1 MKTRVTKKRSPHN
14 RRLRGL
20 CAALVLILLFGAAL
34 SLPATAAGLVSAGNT
49 AKISADL
56 LTRMEQSNDPDEM
69 FPVNVWLNTI
79 STSDIDAEL
88 QATYGIELQSF
99 ESEEVYNTRTLP
111 AFEEAV
117 SQKLSMSKTAI
128 NQAISETM
136 IDEKSN
142 ETRAVAALS
151 LADTLR
157 AKDQVFSYVSDETIR
172 QYAEKEK
179 SAFDLYVLAKS
190 NEFRK
195 ARNESV
201 KALIAEQDAIF
212 LNKIE
217 ENDFILKNQYQYVA
231 LVTMDATEETI
242 RLMSTF
248 SEVSLIEYDEVLY
261 AEPDE
266 ESINICSI
274 DEAVNS
280 KMSLTNANDLTGVGV
295 KVGVLEATSKFQG
308 QWTEGVSSD
317 VDQLDNADITWYGE
331 ISGLTFSQSSIHA
344 TVVTSLIVGQ
354 SIYSNYDQGIAPG
367 ATVIGVSFHQ
377 DDDFK
382 EAVDWLI
389 SQNIDIINMS
399 FGFPSEN
406 QYGEN
411 DRYVDQIIIQNNVSV
426 VKSAGNRTTE
436 ADTPNNNPDG
446 EITSPGHAYNAITVG
461 GVLRGQSAIWDRSAH
476 NQEDIEWETNKPE
489 ISAMCSATVPVNA
502 TQACENAAGTSY
514 AAPRVTATLA
524 LMMEANDFLKTN
536 PVYAK
541 AVLLAGADFNGVSS
555 TNSNAL
561 ISDSQFIRNK
571 SGVGMLNIAN
581 ACSLAD
587 SSAYCGSVI
596 NLKQYQWT
604 GEYMT
609 YSRPQLDVTAGQKI
623 RVVLCYSMP
632 ECFSSDAILSNEYEN
647 NLDMY
652 IVTGGVEVASSTSTR
667 NIIEVIEYTV
677 TQTGQHRVRIDLTD
691 FSQAG
696 DELPDAYRFLRYAV
710 SYRVVS

>member
-1 MKTRVTKKRSPHN
+1 MKTRRSKKRSPHN
-14 RRLRGL
+14 RRTRGL
-20 CAALVLILLFGAAL
+20 CAALVFIFIFGAAL
-34 SLPATAAGLVSAGNT
+34 SLPATASGVVSASNT

-56 LTRMEQSNDPDEM
+56 LARMEASDDPDEM

-79 STSDIDAEL
+79 SASDIDAEL
-88 QATYGIELQSF
+88 QAAYGIELQSF
-99 ESEEVYNTRTLP
+99 ENEEIYNTRTLP

-117 SQKLSMSKTAI
+117 AQKLSMSKDAI
-128 NQAISETM
+128 NQSMSKTM
-136 IDEKSN
+136 IAEKSN
-142 ETRAVAALS
+142 EARAFDSIS

-157 AKDQVFSYVSDETIR
+157 TKDQVFAYVSDEIIQ
-172 QYAEKEK
+172 QYGEKER
-179 SAFDLYVLAKS
+179 SIFDLYVLAKS
-190 NEFRK
+190 NEFRE

-201 KALIAEQDAIF
+201 KNLIAEQDTIF
-212 LNKIE
+212 LNKIA

-231 LVTMDATEETI
+231 LVAMDATEETI
-242 RLMSTF
+242 RFMSTF
-248 SEVSLIEYDEVLY
+248 PEVSLIEYDEVLY

-274 DEAVNS
+274 DELVNL
-280 KMSLTNANDLTGVGV
+280 KMSLTNTNNWTGSGI
-295 KVGVLEATSKFQG
+295 KVGVLEATDRYNG
-308 QWTEGVSSD
+308 VWTEGITED
-317 VDQLDNADITWYGE
+317 VDQLENADITWHGE
-331 ISGLTFSQSSIHA
+331 ISGLEYPQSSRHA

-354 SIYSNYDQGIAPG
+354 PTSSVYDQGIAPD
-367 ATVIGVSFHQ
+367 ATVIGVSFHN
-377 DDDFK
+377 DNDFK
-382 EAVDWLI
+382 NALDWLI
-389 SQNIDIINMS
+389 SQSVNVINMS
-399 FGFPSEN
+399 FGFPTVL
-406 QYGEN
+406 QYSEN
-411 DRYVDQIIIQNNVSV
+411 DRYVDQMIIQNNISV
-426 VKSAGNRTTE
+426 VKSAGNRGSS
-436 ADTPNNNPDG
+436 DG
-446 EITSPGHAYNAITVG
+446 KITSPGHAYNAITVG
-461 GVLRGQSAIWDRSAH
+461 GVSRNEIAIWSGSSY
-476 NQEDIEWETNKPE
+476 NQSDVGWETNKPE
-489 ISAMCSATVPVNA
+489 ISALCSATVPVNA
-502 TQACENAAGTSY
+502 TQAYNNENGTSF

-555 TNSNAL
+555 ANSNAL

-571 SGVGMLNIAN
+571 SGVGMLNTAN

-596 NLKQYQWT
+596 NLKQDQWT

-609 YSRPQLDVTAGQKI
+609 YTRSQLNVTAGQKI

-632 ECFSSDAILSNEYEN
+632 ECFSTDTYSAILTNEYEN

-652 IVTGGVEVASSTSTR
+652 IITGGVEVASSTSTR
-667 NIIEVIEYTV
+667 NIIEVIEYTT

-710 SYRVVS
+710 SYRVVP